1 MALAGGNGM
10 LLSRALEGAVDVW
23 KLSASVC
30 PDRQMAKGD
39 GALCKLC
46 PLGRAGTGGL
56 CPVCRPGTYAA
67 EEGAWTVLGIDC
79 DNTRHSSLIMKY
91 HE

>member
-1 MALAGGNGM
+1 M
-10 LLSRALEGAVDVW
+10 LLSRDLGVGAVDVW

-46 PLGRAGTGGL
+46 PLGRAGKGGL

-67 EEGAWTVLGIDC
+67 EEGAWRYQESIIVK
-79 DNTRHSSLIMKY
+79 H
-91 HE
+91 

>member
-1 MALAGGNGM
+1 M
-10 LLSRALEGAVDVW
+10 LLSRDLGVGAVDVW

-46 PLGRAGTGGL
+46 PWAGRGRAACVRCVGLEPMRLRKARGGIRNRL
-56 CPVCRPGTYAA
+56 
-67 EEGAWTVLGIDC
+67 L
-79 DNTRHSSLIMKY
+79 SSTN
-91 HE
+91 H

>member
-1 MALAGGNGM
+1 M
-10 LLSRALEGAVDVW
+10 LLSRDVEEGAVDVW
-23 KLSASVC
+23 KLSTSVC

-67 EEGAWTVLGIDC
+67 EEGARRCQESIIVK
-79 DNTRHSSLIMKY
+79 H
-91 HE
+91 